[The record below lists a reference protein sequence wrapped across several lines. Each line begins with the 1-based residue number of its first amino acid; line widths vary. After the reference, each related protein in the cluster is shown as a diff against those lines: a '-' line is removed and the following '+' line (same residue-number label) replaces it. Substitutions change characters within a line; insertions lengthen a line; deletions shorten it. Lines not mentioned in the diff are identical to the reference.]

1 MQPRGRPLTLSDD
14 ALLDIARD
22 VFLERGLEATTSSIA
37 KRARISESVIFYRYK
52 TKEAL
57 FAAVFER
64 QLAMPPAF
72 ARLAWRAGL
81 GEIADNLF
89 DAGMGLVEMSERTLP
104 FMMMALSSPT
114 KLNVLAKHAC
124 NPQPLRREM
133 VGVLTRYFDGEM
145 HAGRLPTSNAE
156 ILARTFLGAITQ
168 LVMSSHLE
176 VPPPEI
182 DPPTYLREMIHV
194 VLYGAGA
201 RREPQRREPQRRAPA
216 ARRRR

>member
-1 MQPRGRPLTLSDD
+1 MRGRPVTLSDD

-22 VFLERGLEATTSSIA
+22 VFLERGLEATTSYIA

-64 QLAMPPAF
+64 QLVMPPAF

-89 DAGMGLVEMSERTLP
+89 DAGMGLVEIAQRALP
-104 FMMMALSSPT
+104 FMMMALASPT
-114 KLNVLAKHAC
+114 KLNVLAKHASE
-124 NPQPLRREM
+124 PQPLRREM
-133 VGVLTRYFDGEM
+133 VVVLTRYFEAEM
-145 HAGRLPTSNAE
+145 QASRLAPAPAE

-168 LVMSSHLE
+168 LVMSAHVE
-176 VPPPEI
+176 VPPPEL
-182 DPPTYLREMIHV
+182 DAPTYLREMIHLL
-194 VLYGAGA
+194 LYGAGA
-201 RREPQRREPQRRAPA
+201 RREPQRRAPA